1 MGVPLVYQ
9 STRQKLM
16 PACAPKKE
24 KPLRHHLVT
33 MVRGLVFGGGAIEFQ
48 EGVDLDLPDFMRSS
62 PLTDPMV
69 FCLQTGSLFH
79 EHRLNT
85 VKIVV
90 EVQDENSVNPI
101 ARKRPTRTL
110 CSLFAI
116 EGHLGKLAFYH

>member
-48 EGVDLDLPDFMRSS
+48 EGVDLDLPDFMAAEFAFDGSDGVLS
-62 PLTDPMV
+62 TD
-69 FCLQTGSLFH
+69 
-79 EHRLNT
+79 R
-85 VKIVV
+85 
-90 EVQDENSVNPI
+90 I
-101 ARKRPTRTL
+101 AFP
-110 CSLFAI
+110 
-116 EGHLGKLAFYH
+116 